1 MGACCDHI
9 IHPSH
14 RITSHCNI
22 CSVGAFFGALARY
35 QVGRVAAEYI
45 AHDPNRWNKFT
56 GWHTAGINIG
66 GSFLLG
72 GIAACP
78 TTTATT
84 TTTTTTTVKLP
95 QRKLS
100 TKMLP
105 RPFTRTPTTATTS
118 QFHNY
123 LPKVSLSPRTKL
135 MLGVGFCGSYTTFST
150 YSVDVVNWL
159 LQGETKKAL
168 TYVATNNIGGI
179 VAAATGMILV
189 KKFLG

>member
-1 MGACCDHI
+1 MYLILH
-9 IHPSH
+9 
-14 RITSHCNI
+14 
-22 CSVGAFFGALARY
+22 SVGAFFGAVARY

-45 AHDPNRWNKFT
+45 AHDPNRFNKFA

-78 TTTATT
+78 TTTTT
-84 TTTTTTTVKLP
+84 TTASTTTTSVKLP
-95 QRKLS
+95 QRPP
-100 TKMLP
+100 MILP
-105 RPFTRTPTTATTS
+105 RTFTRPTTTSS
-118 QFHNY
+118 QFHKL

-135 MLGVGFCGSYTTFST
+135 LLGVGFCGSYTTFST

-159 LQGETKKAL
+159 LQGETKKAVS
-168 TYVATNNIGGI
+168 YIVTNNIGGI

-189 KKFLG
+189 KKFIG